1 MALTLVL
8 GNKNYSSWSM
18 RPWILMHHFGL
29 KFEEL
34 VIPLY
39 QADSAEMLRRYS
51 PSLKVPV
58 LIDDELSIW
67 ESMAICEYVN
77 DNYLQDKALPNGRE
91 ARALCRAYCHEMHA
105 GFGAIRSAM
114 PMNCRARR
122 TLPVSA
128 AVQPEVERIDALW
141 HKARRRYRE
150 HGDYLFGSFS
160 MADALFAPIV
170 MRFQT
175 YDVPVSQTSAD
186 YMTTMLANASV
197 VSWYEDAC
205 KESAEIAIAEVGEPR

>member
-34 VIPLY
+34 LIPLY

-58 LIDDELSIW
+58 LIDDELSVW
-67 ESMAICEYVN
+67 DSMAICEYIN
-77 DNYLQDKALPNGRE
+77 DNYLQDKALPNGKE

-105 GFGAIRSAM
+105 GFTAIRSEM

-122 TLPVSA
+122 TLPVST
-128 AVQPEVERIDALW
+128 AVQPEVERIDTLW
-141 HKARRRYRE
+141 RKARRRYRE

-175 YDVPVSQTSAD
+175 YDVEVSETSAD
-186 YMTTMLANASV
+186 YMATMLANASV
-197 VSWYEDAC
+197 LGWYEDAC